1 MNNNI
6 QLVELELKEL
16 ILDEEFCNLQNLVDT
31 EVNLM
36 EILKVSHKELQH
48 SNFLAWLFDPN
59 ANHKLGDLALKE
71 FIKIYFK
78 ENQFQNLWNQNGLS
92 VFDFVQLD
100 FDDLEIRRE
109 YKNIDLIF
117 LSQKNQFCI
126 IIENKIHSTEQ
137 NGQLEKYRKIVEDE
151 YNQFK
156 HKIFIYLSLEDQ
168 SISESEQ
175 DQYLQLN
182 YEHII
187 KLIQCIIWNQQ
198 RKISDKTKF
207 VLEQYL
213 QTLQSMLNKN
223 EEIEEIAQQLYKKYK
238 SAFDLVFKYS
248 APVGN
253 DEIWNTLKDLILH
266 EGTLKPFQS
275 NKTYIRFQP
284 KYFYENLKRLENSGL
299 ISQTD
304 DLSNNW
310 MFLFEFTLKNDQVFF
325 AFKIGPG
332 EQDAREKLYSICKR
346 HNNIFTKI
354 TNGTLRAKWHQVFQK
369 QIITPI
375 EYQNYL
381 NNDSVNIEQIIEKR
395 FKELIDEDLPKI
407 LWVIDK
413 ELE

>member
-1 MNNNI
+1 M
-6 QLVELELKEL
+6 
-16 ILDEEFCNLQNLVDT
+16 
-31 EVNLM
+31 
-36 EILKVSHKELQH
+36 
-48 SNFLAWLFDPN
+48 
-59 ANHKLGDLALKE
+59 
-71 FIKIYFK
+71 
-78 ENQFQNLWNQNGLS
+78 
-92 VFDFVQLD
+92 
-100 FDDLEIRRE
+100 
-109 YKNIDLIF
+109 
-117 LSQKNQFCI
+117 
-126 IIENKIHSTEQ
+126 
-137 NGQLEKYRKIVEDE
+137 
-151 YNQFK
+151 
-156 HKIFIYLSLEDQ
+156 
-168 SISESEQ
+168 
-175 DQYLQLN
+175 
-182 YEHII
+182 
-187 KLIQCIIWNQQ
+187 
-198 RKISDKTKF
+198 
-207 VLEQYL
+207 LEQYL

-248 APVGN
+248 VPVGN

-369 QIITPI
+369 QIIAPI

-407 LWVIDK
+407 L
-413 ELE
+413 